1 MIRRCVV
8 TWKMIQLAMMTQCAP
23 HSGPIQV
30 GSAEANRER
39 ASTRAVI
46 EQKCHRNCSSE
57 FALSC
62 SVIVISPAHI
72 HLEECPCQRDV
83 LLVRVGVAETAV
95 IHHQGPG
102 QAHL

>member
-1 MIRRCVV
+1 MTLRCVV

-46 EQKCHRNCSSE
+46 EQKCHRNYSSQ
-57 FALSC
+57 FALFSY
-62 SVIVISPAHI
+62 SNLSWYI

-102 QAHL
+102 QAHLY